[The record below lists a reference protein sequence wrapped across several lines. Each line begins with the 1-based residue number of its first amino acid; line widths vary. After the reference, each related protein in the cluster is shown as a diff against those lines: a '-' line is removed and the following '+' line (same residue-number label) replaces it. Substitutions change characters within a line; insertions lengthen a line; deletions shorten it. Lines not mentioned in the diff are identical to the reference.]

1 VTSPNPVLQPLWF
14 HSIEPSTDPS
24 RRACELVAE
33 AVAATFAIPL
43 GELCATTRRQAAAA
57 FARQSAMYL
66 AHVVFGLTLTEVGR
80 AFGRDRTTAAYAC
93 GRVENRRD
101 DPAFDAILD
110 ALECACGSLRPSL
123 SGRSARGT

>member
-1 VTSPNPVLQPLWF
+1 MTSPNPVLQPLWF

-66 AHVVFGLTLTEVGR
+66 AHVVFGISV
-80 AFGRDRTTAAYAC
+80 
-93 GRVENRRD
+93 
-101 DPAFDAILD
+101 
-110 ALECACGSLRPSL
+110 
-123 SGRSARGT
+123 